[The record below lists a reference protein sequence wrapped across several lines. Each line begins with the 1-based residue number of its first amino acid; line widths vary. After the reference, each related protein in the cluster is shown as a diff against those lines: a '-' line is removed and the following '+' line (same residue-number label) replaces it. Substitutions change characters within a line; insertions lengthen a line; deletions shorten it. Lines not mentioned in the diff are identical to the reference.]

1 MAKDH
6 LTMRVAPEV
15 LRGIEREANRTGR
28 PLTTLAAD
36 LLEEGLAMRMYP
48 GIWYREGAAGRRPA
62 LMGHRIDVRQVVET
76 VREEGGDLER
86 AANYFRIPIGL
97 VRSAMEY
104 YADHKDAVDQWIGRE
119 REYAAEA
126 EERWRRGEDPERG

>member
-48 GIWYREGAAGRRPA
+48 GIWYRETATGRRPA
-62 LMGHRIDVRQVVET
+62 LMGHRIDVRHVVET

-104 YADHKDAVDQWIGRE
+104 YADHRDEVDQWIARE
-119 REYAAEA
+119 HEYAAEA
-126 EERWRRGEDPERG
+126 EQRWRRGEDPEQG